1 MTRNDAEE
9 LLDRYWGPRA
19 RRSETAHYVVA
30 TRFSAANRGLSY
42 AVVVFGVVT
51 GSGLFATLSKQNKTL
66 QLGLAVASLVA
77 AGIVAYQRSAEYA
90 ARSVDHQRSGADWGV
105 IVNEIE
111 ELRKQIQSRD
121 PKDAE
126 LDRLRKE
133 MDTVTKRSPQIPQRW
148 FDKCKIGETYMYPA
162 PSDQP

>member
-1 MTRNDAEE
+1 MTGQRRN
-9 LLDRYWGPRA
+9 
-19 RRSETAHYVVA
+19 
-30 TRFSAANRGLSY
+30 
-42 AVVVFGVVT
+42 
-51 GSGLFATLSKQNKTL
+51 
-66 QLGLAVASLVA
+66 
-77 AGIVAYQRSAEYA
+77 A

-111 ELRKQIQSRD
+111 ELRKQIQSRE

-133 MDTVTKRSPQIPQRW
+133 MDTVTKRSPQIPQYW